1 MEPKNIRGLHRKHRR
16 RGHHLRGTG
25 AWEGKF
31 NSEGPLGRDLSREV
45 LALKMRS
52 EVYCIQGTDG
62 SEVTREKRNW
72 KWGVG
77 SGRGGFG
84 ENHHL
89 LSAHEGIVPLQ
100 GVGGNFAICL

>member
-1 MEPKNIRGLHRKHRR
+1 M
-16 RGHHLRGTG
+16 
-25 AWEGKF
+25 
-31 NSEGPLGRDLSREV
+31 GRDLSREV

-77 SGRGGFG
+77 
-84 ENHHL
+84 E
-89 LSAHEGIVPLQ
+89 EGLERTITCYPHTRV
-100 GVGGNFAICL
+100 